1 MPSNFTAKNGC
12 ANECKQQTT
21 ATIIIEI
28 RRKGRKECHHP
39 CVLMVVPYL
48 QRLHHQD
55 DVKHVEKRNI
65 EIERDGKTDQ
75 REAVMA
81 VYDD

>member
-1 MPSNFTAKNGC
+1 
-12 ANECKQQTT
+12 
-21 ATIIIEI
+21 
-28 RRKGRKECHHP
+28 
-39 CVLMVVPYL
+39 MVVPYL

-65 EIERDGKTDQ
+65 EIERDGKADQ